1 MNHHRRTEKKKLT
14 PKKNCPSQPA
24 GILISR
30 PFLCIHFLSP
40 RIKKEKRINIIQQG
54 GRGTGIP
61 KLVDFHE
68 DAETALPFHLAFFAF
83 VAVAIRTAGAAS
95 VATPTVAG

>member
-1 MNHHRRTEKKKLT
+1 VYPLPFSTNKKREKNKHHSTR
-14 PKKNCPSQPA
+14 
-24 GILISR
+24 
-30 PFLCIHFLSP
+30 
-40 RIKKEKRINIIQQG
+40 

-68 DAETALPFHLAFFAF
+68 DAETTLPFHLAFFAF